1 VNPDTRF
8 QDYSDFPETSQRTIT
23 GDGYLTAPAIL
34 ASAGVFEYLASELG
48 LTDRK
53 ATDRV
58 KVFRSVEELTKAV
71 DSFES
76 QTITLDH
83 KWTDASNWRSNA
95 IGDVR
100 DVEIRGDSMMGTLI
114 VRDAEAIRAIG
125 KGKAQ
130 VSNGYKARLISK
142 PGEFRGQ
149 TYEFEQI
156 DFHGNHTAVVD
167 AARCGPLCRIGDSN
181 PKENTMITR
190 NYDGLTVTLE
200 NEQSGQVFDRLA
212 RELGEAK
219 TQITTLK
226 AAVPKVKIGD
236 KELDAAEVTTLIT
249 AKDTEITTLKG
260 AAQTPE
266 QIHAL
271 VVSRSNAI
279 TSAREMVA
287 DLAIDDKD
295 SAHDI
300 RRKTLDALAPKDE
313 TAKAMLD
320 AALGGVKL
328 ADAQPATVE
337 VAFATIA
344 AGLKRAKAARKVT
357 DSRQQIGAVGTGITA
372 VGDEADPRSQY
383 LQRIGDDWKGTP
395 AKTEVN

>member
-1 VNPDTRF
+1 MNPDTRF
-8 QDYSDFPETSQRTIT
+8 QDYSDFPENSSRTIT
-23 GDGYLTAPAIL
+23 GEGYLTAPAVL
-34 ASAGVFEYLASELG
+34 ATAGVFTYLASELG

-53 ATDRV
+53 GTDTV
-58 KVFRSVEELTKAV
+58 HVFRSINELQKAV
-71 DSFES
+71 ESFES

-83 KWTDASNWRSNA
+83 KWTDASNWRANA

-130 VSNGYKARLISK
+130 LSNGYSARLVPK
-142 PGEFRGQ
+142 KGKFRGQ
-149 TYEFEQI
+149 AYDFEQT

-167 AARCGPLCRIGDSN
+167 AARCGPVCRVADSEP

-190 NYDGLTVTLE
+190 SFDGLSVSLE
-200 NEQSGQVFDRLA
+200 NEQSGQVFDRVV

-226 AAVPKVKIGD
+226 AVVPKVKIGD
-236 KELDAAEVTTLIT
+236 KELDATEVTTLIT
-249 AKDTEITTLKG
+249 AKDTEITALKG

-271 VVSRSNAI
+271 VVARSNAI
-279 TSAREMVA
+279 TSAHEMVP
-287 DLAIDDKD
+287 DLKVGDSDD
-295 SAHDI
+295 AHKI
-300 RRKTLDALAPKDE
+300 RLAALTAVITKDE

-320 AALGGVKL
+320 AALGSTKL
-328 ADAQPATVE
+328 EAALPAVVE
-337 VAFATIA
+337 VAFATIS
-344 AGLKRAKAARKVT
+344 AGLKRARDARKTT
-357 DSRQQIGAVGTGITA
+357 DSRRQVGSLATA
-372 VGDEADPRSQY
+372 TATDEKDPRQAWMQSQS
-383 LQRIGDDWKGTP
+383 DAWKGDTKS
-395 AKTEVN
+395 KTEVN